1 MGVRSKVVTVL
12 PRDVQGELDR
22 RLIDG
27 SFSNYRGLAK
37 WLAQKGF
44 QISRGSLQRY
54 GSSLERSLARIKR
67 VTEQAKSVVESSAGD
82 RRGSLN
88 DALVSLVQSHL
99 FGALAE
105 TEDIDETS
113 LTRFARAIAD
123 LGRASVMQ
131 KRFAELMRQRL
142 AAVGVTV
149 GEQAARG
156 GLSPEAEQ
164 AIRAA
169 LLAAEPSALL

>member
-12 PRDVQGELDR
+12 PRDVQRELDR

-37 WLAQKGF
+37 WLGEKGF
-44 QISRGSLQRY
+44 EISRGSLQRY
-54 GSSLERSLARIKR
+54 GSSLEHSLARIKR
-67 VTEQAKSVVESSAGD
+67 VTEQAKSVVESGAGD
-82 RRGSLN
+82 RVGSLN

-99 FGALAE
+99 FEALADAD
-105 TEDIDETS
+105 DIDETS

-123 LGRASVMQ
+123 LGRATVMQ

-142 AAVGVTV
+142 GAVGDVV
-149 GEQAARG
+149 GKQVARG
-156 GLSPEAEQ
+156 GLSPEAAS

-169 LLAAEPSALL
+169 LLAAEPTDLL